1 MADFSVLRQVHVKGE
16 VNSRPAVFTDEIR
29 ECLLHRGE
37 PQWQALAGDTEHS
50 DT

>member
-16 VNSRPAVFTDEIR
+16 VSSLPAVFTDEIR